1 MIKNIKI
8 CICIVFLVIILIILH
23 MTPNKKNMYGGEEET
38 ETDINELAPID
49 NVDCTMEQVEKHNK
63 PNDKWIYNNGQIYDL
78 TLIIEAEL
86 IKLNNWNLK
95 DNLLSRVYKLNSF
108 MDVMSFS
115 NLVSDK
121 SEQID
126 HHPKMIIDYDTI
138 EFELS
143 THSVGG
149 ITVLDFELANFI
161 EDTYDELF
169 QSD

>member
-1 MIKNIKI
+1 
-8 CICIVFLVIILIILH
+8 L
-23 MTPNKKNMYGGEEET
+23 
-38 ETDINELAPID
+38 
-49 NVDCTMEQVEKHNK
+49 
-63 PNDKWIYNNGQIYDL
+63 DKL
-78 TLIIEAEL
+78 TTTQIEAEL
-86 IKLNNWNLK
+86 IKLNNWNFK

-126 HHPKMIIDYDTI
+126 HHPKMIIDYNTI
-138 EFELS
+138 EFVLS

-161 EDTYDELF
+161 EDTYYELF
-169 QSD
+169 QTG

>member
-1 MIKNIKI
+1 MDKLTINQIK
-8 CICIVFLVIILIILH
+8 
-23 MTPNKKNMYGGEEET
+23 
-38 ETDINELAPID
+38 
-49 NVDCTMEQVEKHNK
+49 
-63 PNDKWIYNNGQIYDL
+63 
-78 TLIIEAEL
+78 AEL
-86 IKLNNWNLK
+86 IKLNNWNFR
-95 DNLLSRVYKLNSF
+95 DDLLSKVYKLNSF

-126 HHPKMIIDYDTI
+126 HHPKMIIDYNTI

-149 ITVLDFELANFI
+149 VTVLDFELANFI
-161 EDTYDELF
+161 EDTYYELF

>member
-1 MIKNIKI
+1 
-8 CICIVFLVIILIILH
+8 L
-23 MTPNKKNMYGGEEET
+23 
-38 ETDINELAPID
+38 
-49 NVDCTMEQVEKHNK
+49 
-63 PNDKWIYNNGQIYDL
+63 DKL
-78 TLIIEAEL
+78 TTTQIEAKL
-86 IKLNNWNLK
+86 IKLNNWNFK
-95 DNLLSRVYKLNSF
+95 DNLLFRVYKLNSF

-138 EFELS
+138 EFKLS

-169 QSD
+169 QPN

>member
-1 MIKNIKI
+1 
-8 CICIVFLVIILIILH
+8 
-23 MTPNKKNMYGGEEET
+23 
-38 ETDINELAPID
+38 
-49 NVDCTMEQVEKHNK
+49 
-63 PNDKWIYNNGQIYDL
+63 
-78 TLIIEAEL
+78 
-86 IKLNNWNLK
+86 
-95 DNLLSRVYKLNSF
+95 

-138 EFELS
+138 EFKLS

-169 QSD
+169 QPN

>member
-1 MIKNIKI
+1 M
-8 CICIVFLVIILIILH
+8 
-23 MTPNKKNMYGGEEET
+23 
-38 ETDINELAPID
+38 
-49 NVDCTMEQVEKHNK
+49 
-63 PNDKWIYNNGQIYDL
+63 DKL
-78 TLIIEAEL
+78 TATQIEAEL

-95 DNLLSRVYKLNSF
+95 DNLLSRVYK
-108 MDVMSFS
+108 
-115 NLVSDK
+115 
-121 SEQID
+121 QID

>member
-1 MIKNIKI
+1 M
-8 CICIVFLVIILIILH
+8 
-23 MTPNKKNMYGGEEET
+23 
-38 ETDINELAPID
+38 
-49 NVDCTMEQVEKHNK
+49 
-63 PNDKWIYNNGQIYDL
+63 DKL
-78 TLIIEAEL
+78 TTTQIEAEL
-86 IKLNNWNLK
+86 IKLNNWNFK
-95 DNLLSRVYKLNSF
+95 DNLLFRVYKLNSF

-138 EFELS
+138 EFKLS

-169 QSD
+169 QPN

>member
-1 MIKNIKI
+1 M
-8 CICIVFLVIILIILH
+8 
-23 MTPNKKNMYGGEEET
+23 
-38 ETDINELAPID
+38 
-49 NVDCTMEQVEKHNK
+49 
-63 PNDKWIYNNGQIYDL
+63 DKL
-78 TLIIEAEL
+78 TTSQIEAEL
-86 IKLNNWNLK
+86 IKLNNWNFK
-95 DNLLSRVYKLNSF
+95 DNLLSRVYKLSSF

-126 HHPKMIIDYDTI
+126 HHPKMIIDYNTI

-161 EDTYDELF
+161 EDTYYELF
-169 QSD
+169 QTG

>member
-1 MIKNIKI
+1 MDKLTINQIK
-8 CICIVFLVIILIILH
+8 
-23 MTPNKKNMYGGEEET
+23 
-38 ETDINELAPID
+38 
-49 NVDCTMEQVEKHNK
+49 
-63 PNDKWIYNNGQIYDL
+63 
-78 TLIIEAEL
+78 AEL
-86 IKLNNWNLK
+86 IKLNNWNFR
-95 DNLLSRVYKLNSF
+95 DDLLSRVYKLNSF

-126 HHPKMIIDYDTI
+126 HHPKMIIDYNTI

-149 ITVLDFELANFI
+149 VTVLDFELANFI
-161 EDTYDELF
+161 EDTYYELF

>member
-1 MIKNIKI
+1 MDEGKMEIDD
-8 CICIVFLVIILIILH
+8 L
-23 MTPNKKNMYGGEEET
+23 KK
-38 ETDINELAPID
+38 
-49 NVDCTMEQVEKHNK
+49 QVETL
-63 PNDKWIYNNGQIYDL
+63 NDIQRKQGTKRRRSNASITSSNEDSD
-78 TLIIEAEL
+78 
-86 IKLNNWNLK
+86 
-95 DNLLSRVYKLNSF
+95 DN
-108 MDVMSFS
+108 
-115 NLVSDK
+115 DK

-126 HHPKMIIDYDTI
+126 HHPKMIIDFDTI

>member
-1 MIKNIKI
+1 MDKLTATQIK
-8 CICIVFLVIILIILH
+8 
-23 MTPNKKNMYGGEEET
+23 
-38 ETDINELAPID
+38 
-49 NVDCTMEQVEKHNK
+49 
-63 PNDKWIYNNGQIYDL
+63 
-78 TLIIEAEL
+78 AEL

-138 EFELS
+138 EFKLS

-169 QSD
+169 QPN

>member
-1 MIKNIKI
+1 M
-8 CICIVFLVIILIILH
+8 
-23 MTPNKKNMYGGEEET
+23 
-38 ETDINELAPID
+38 
-49 NVDCTMEQVEKHNK
+49 
-63 PNDKWIYNNGQIYDL
+63 DKL
-78 TLIIEAEL
+78 TSNQIEAEL
-86 IKLNNWNLK
+86 IKLNNWNFR
-95 DNLLSRVYKLNSF
+95 DDLLSRVYKLNSF

-126 HHPKMIIDYDTI
+126 HHPKMIIDYNTI

-149 ITVLDFELANFI
+149 VTVLDFELANFI
-161 EDTYDELF
+161 EDTYYELF

>member
-1 MIKNIKI
+1 M
-8 CICIVFLVIILIILH
+8 
-23 MTPNKKNMYGGEEET
+23 
-38 ETDINELAPID
+38 
-49 NVDCTMEQVEKHNK
+49 
-63 PNDKWIYNNGQIYDL
+63 DKL
-78 TLIIEAEL
+78 TATQIEAEL

-138 EFELS
+138 EFKLS

-169 QSD
+169 QPN

>member
-1 MIKNIKI
+1 LDKLTATQIK
-8 CICIVFLVIILIILH
+8 
-23 MTPNKKNMYGGEEET
+23 
-38 ETDINELAPID
+38 
-49 NVDCTMEQVEKHNK
+49 
-63 PNDKWIYNNGQIYDL
+63 
-78 TLIIEAEL
+78 AEL

-138 EFELS
+138 EFKLS

-169 QSD
+169 QPN